1 MARSIP
7 YSASPGQAR
16 PFAGKTQGTAYGII
30 AADMKA
36 SRTLFGRRAWTLAL
50 AAALLLL
57 AAAGQLALRRARP
70 EGAPALAEGA
80 LAALGGLRSI
90 AAEVVW
96 FRADRLQEEGR
107 FVELAQLASVL
118 AHLEPHTPEVWS
130 YAAWNLAYNVSV
142 MMPDAE
148 SRWRWV
154 ESALFLL
161 RDEGLRLNP
170 RSREL
175 LRELA
180 WLFQLKIG
188 GDLDSA
194 APVYRRTWRDKVDD
208 VRRRGAWRE
217 LAMDP
222 SEMAA
227 VERETGFDDWGDPM
241 LSAIYWARKGG
252 FAEIVRQASAIYAR
266 SRAGASADTRKEN

>member
-1 MARSIP
+1 MLGLSR
-7 YSASPGQAR
+7 R
-16 PFAGKTQGTAYGII
+16 
-30 AADMKA
+30 
-36 SRTLFGRRAWTLAL
+36 RTLTAAL
-50 AAALLLL
+50 VAALLLA

-70 EGAPALAEGA
+70 ESAPALAEGA

-107 FVELAQLASVL
+107 YVELAQLASVL

-154 ESALFLL
+154 EAAISLL
-161 RDEGLRLNP
+161 RDEGLRINP
-170 RSREL
+170 RSREIM
-175 LRELA
+175 RELA

-188 GDLDSA
+188 GNLDSA
-194 APVYRRTWRDKVDD
+194 ALAYRRIWREKIDD
-208 VRRRGAWRE
+208 VRRRGAWDE

-222 SEMAA
+222 AEMKA

-241 LSAIYWARKGG
+241 LSAIYWARRGG
-252 FAEIVRQASAIYAR
+252 FAEIARQASAIYAR
-266 SRAGASADTRKEN
+266 GRAGASSAK